1 MEKKTKSWIYFT
13 LYWWKKPSNFSV
25 VFRTLQ
31 PDETH
36 WNSCLSHLPRFLAL
50 KILKST
56 GRTPTSP
63 RHKNEIPSL
72 ISCLT
77 SQFAQKKSSKMSDP
91 TLLQQTPAISAL
103 DVLVGAFSK
112 WPPLASLLQQPNFF
126 TCLAVNNFHTK
137 LPCKAI
143 LLHFPNRRAKGW
155 KIPKGSP
162 CAPLGTSSHPSGRP
176 SRKPHRFRWRDDG
189 ESGECRHVASQDGTF
204 GYWSNSKR
212 ILLENRRARLP
223 LPDVTRQCAKIV
235 SINVYAHSGQISSA
249 GSLYRKLPVVSKI
262 RKNLQQCWSFSAAM
276 CWKELQ
282 KLCYIYIHRV
292 LFRPVSLPFDIA
304 VWPTG
309 KIWEVL
315 SASGDPSGTAF
326 SSSSSSEP
334 HITRQRQR
342 QTATRNDMK
351 RQKVTKT
358 PPASSLAT
366 ALGALAAGVAFQ
378 SILFCSRKE
387 YLLEY
392 PSYLIPYV
400 FHVKFRIWKVC
411 EHIWDVSKTST
422 YDHCWNLVN
431 MSPFSEQTIW
441 QTKIIPSS
449 TWIVSSCYKWKT
461 KLWGNSLELQLK
473 QDPLRSCLNFSFH
486 HLHISLLGITFAP
499 HGEGFFS
506 PNQNIN
512 DYLQSIPSRTEI
524 RNFWKF

>member
-25 VFRTLQ
+25 VFRTFQ

-63 RHKNEIPSL
+63 HHKVEIPSL

-77 SQFAQKKSSKMSDP
+77 SQFAQKERSINAAIVQKCQIPFFYNKLQRFLLWMCSWGHFLNCLPLHPFCSNQISSHV
-91 TLLQQTPAISAL
+91 LLLTTSIQS
-103 DVLVGAFSK
+103 F
-112 WPPLASLLQQPNFF
+112 
-126 TCLAVNNFHTK
+126 
-137 LPCKAI
+137 
-143 LLHFPNRRAKGW
+143 RAK
-155 KIPKGSP
+155 PSCFTSQTGSP

-223 LPDVTRQCAKIV
+223 LPDVTRQCDKIV
-235 SINVYAHSGQISSA
+235 SIKVYAHSGQISSA

-282 KLCYIYIHRV
+282 KWCYIYIHRV

-342 QTATRNDMK
+342 QTATRNDMI

-378 SILFCSRKE
+378 STF
-387 YLLEY
+387 
-392 PSYLIPYV
+392 
-400 FHVKFRIWKVC
+400 
-411 EHIWDVSKTST
+411 
-422 YDHCWNLVN
+422 
-431 MSPFSEQTIW
+431 
-441 QTKIIPSS
+441 
-449 TWIVSSCYKWKT
+449 
-461 KLWGNSLELQLK
+461 LQ
-473 QDPLRSCLNFSFH
+473 
-486 HLHISLLGITFAP
+486 
-499 HGEGFFS
+499 
-506 PNQNIN
+506 
-512 DYLQSIPSRTEI
+512 
-524 RNFWKF
+524 